1 MEDVIKIY
9 TDLGV
14 TACLIIILLVLGL
27 KYIPKW
33 LDVKLARAKEK
44 DYMMDSF
51 KSVIENNSKVIENNS
66 QVIKLN
72 SETIKGYSEDA
83 NRLENQV
90 ANLSDNIHTLENV
103 IAETKTNIEILK
115 DRGK

>member
-72 SETIKGYSEDA
+72 SETIKSYGEEAKNLKS
-83 NRLENQV
+83 QV
-90 ANLSDNIHTLENV
+90 AELSDNIHALEDV
-103 IAETKTNIEILK
+103 MSETKTNIEILK